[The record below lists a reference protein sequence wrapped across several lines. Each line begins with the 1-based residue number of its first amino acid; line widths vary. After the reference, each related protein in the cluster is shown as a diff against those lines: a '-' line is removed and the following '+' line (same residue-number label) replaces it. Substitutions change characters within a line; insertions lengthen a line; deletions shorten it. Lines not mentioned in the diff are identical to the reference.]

1 VPITMEPDA
10 LMIWRSGVFFVEIQ
24 RFIYFEKVMNLI
36 VYPINGR
43 VNLGNFIVTSNLYTA
58 SQNA

>member
-1 VPITMEPDA
+1 MEPDA